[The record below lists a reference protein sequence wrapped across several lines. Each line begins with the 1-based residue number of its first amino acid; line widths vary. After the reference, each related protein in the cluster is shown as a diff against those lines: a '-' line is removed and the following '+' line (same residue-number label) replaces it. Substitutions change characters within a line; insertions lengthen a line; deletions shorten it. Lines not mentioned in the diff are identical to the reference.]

1 MFHLKDIEYKRS
13 TKKKELE
20 GIISQLKEEMP
31 LIIANVLKLM
41 GFLILCKHL
50 PHIVPFFFQYNQ
62 YFYFC
67 YFLEVVEISDKFC

>member
-50 PHIVPFFFQYNQ
+50 PHIVPFFFSIINI
-62 YFYFC
+62 FIFAI
-67 YFLEVVEISDKFC
+67 FLRLLK

>member
-13 TKKKELE
+13 AKKKELE

-50 PHIVPFFFQYNQ
+50 PHIVHFFF
-62 YFYFC
+62 FS
-67 YFLEVVEISDKFC
+67 V